1 MVVVDLGARY
11 KGYYSDMTITI
22 PIGKLNKD
30 ERKVLE
36 FVKNLKS
43 ETIEHIMAILKSFG
57 G

>member
-30 ERKVLE
+30 GLKQ
-36 FVKNLKS
+36 KNS
-43 ETIEHIMAILKSFG
+43 AQILILY
-57 G
+57 